1 MSQIKEELMPEKR
14 TALSVKNSTKEKLD
28 AYLNEYEEKTG
39 LRITNISFL
48 DQAVSEKI
56 ERDSKDLKKAD

>member
-1 MSQIKEELMPEKR
+1 MPEKR

-28 AYLNEYEEKTG
+28 AYLNEYEETTG

>member
-1 MSQIKEELMPEKR
+1 MPEKR

-39 LRITNISFL
+39 LNYQHIFP
-48 DQAVSEKI
+48 
-56 ERDSKDLKKAD
+56 

>member
-1 MSQIKEELMPEKR
+1 MPEKR

-28 AYLNEYEEKTG
+28 AYLNEYEEKTC